1 MLVIQLSKVG
11 HVVSCNRMIELPGLN
26 HVFGPVGLRC
36 PRHDGL
42 RDGALV
48 RACRSE
54 PQAIIAP
61 TLPLNRSTA
70 LEPWT
75 LRLRIPSWTD
85 SATVKINGKQLEA
98 TPGGGSH
105 FAISRAWRKGD
116 RVELVVPM
124 RLMSEPMPDDPAMQA
139 FLFGPIV
146 LSGDFGT
153 QGLTEQLVGHQ

>member
-1 MLVIQLSKVG
+1 
-11 HVVSCNRMIELPGLN
+11 
-26 HVFGPVGLRC
+26 
-36 PRHDGL
+36 
-42 RDGALV
+42 
-48 RACRSE
+48 
-54 PQAIIAP
+54 
-61 TLPLNRSTA
+61 
-70 LEPWT
+70 
-75 LRLRIPSWTD
+75 
-85 SATVKINGKQLEA
+85 VKINGKQLEA

-153 QGLTEQLVGHQ
+153 QGLTEQLVGHQQGPETSKAPMDVPELRAQGKGVEDWIKPDGSAPRVPDTGSNPAMKLRSVNKLWGRFATYWNVS